1 MKLTD
6 QIKKLNRSLIDKDA
20 LLLIY
25 SLENKTFQGIDYLLL
40 LFPFLSF
47 DSDIL
52 YYDMIDLL
60 PIKHQEII
68 LDKIERFPEERN
80 LDMNFKS
87 FIYESRNKINIEL
100 KFSSENGHIYIYV
113 RKLDTEVSAYNN
125 PITLFP
131 ENFCIWNTEYFKNA
145 VSTLENAY
153 FRNISKIFQFSYYLD
168 FKVWHL
174 NIEKK
179 KIIMQNGAINNF
191 KLDYGFSKRFMFKNL
206 DEYDFDI
213 FKKWYLNSIAEKKF
227 SFFFLKIKND
237 KNLSNKWNNNYLYYI
252 PGSDIETEN
261 IICITKEVDEINNN
275 KYELEK
281 IIRHIK
287 HSESVKTHFL
297 THLSHELRTPL
308 NIITGFSELLLNDK
322 NNYQTEYNHAISIA
336 NKSLLSQ
343 INSISEYISIIN
355 NQFKIVPHYIALW
368 DFLNSLKNEYNNG
381 ENSSV
386 RIMLVNMKDDSTVLS
401 DKYLLHIALSK
412 LLDNAINN
420 TTSGYIL
427 IEYVVSDGKVDIIVT
442 DSGSGIKT
450 NDINRVVLPFEKS
463 DEFSSGVGLG
473 LPIVK
478 TIALKLGAEIKISSE
493 VGIGTSIY
501 FTINTKSDFIPY
513 ISTYENEYN
522 DMVANK
528 KKKVI
533 FIFGDNDSLSLFS
546 LKNIF
551 PHYNFKIFYDEEQF
565 IEAQYEERPNLF
577 IIDIENRQRRNYII
591 NDVIRQISPNKKI
604 IICRCLYEKDDS
616 GNSISDNLNLFINK
630 PIAIPEMREQIIT
643 ALYNKIY
650 E

>member
-1 MKLTD
+1 M
-6 QIKKLNRSLIDKDA
+6 
-20 LLLIY
+20 
-25 SLENKTFQGIDYLLL
+25 
-40 LFPFLSF
+40 
-47 DSDIL
+47 
-52 YYDMIDLL
+52 
-60 PIKHQEII
+60 
-68 LDKIERFPEERN
+68 
-80 LDMNFKS
+80 
-87 FIYESRNKINIEL
+87 
-100 KFSSENGHIYIYV
+100 
-113 RKLDTEVSAYNN
+113 
-125 PITLFP
+125 
-131 ENFCIWNTEYFKNA
+131 
-145 VSTLENAY
+145 
-153 FRNISKIFQFSYYLD
+153 
-168 FKVWHL
+168 
-174 NIEKK
+174 
-179 KIIMQNGAINNF
+179 
-191 KLDYGFSKRFMFKNL
+191 
-206 DEYDFDI
+206 
-213 FKKWYLNSIAEKKF
+213 
-227 SFFFLKIKND
+227 
-237 KNLSNKWNNNYLYYI
+237 
-252 PGSDIETEN
+252 
-261 IICITKEVDEINNN
+261 
-275 KYELEK
+275 
-281 IIRHIK
+281 
-287 HSESVKTHFL
+287 KTHFL

-336 NKSLLSQ
+336 NKSLLYQ

-368 DFLNSLKNEYNNG
+368 DFLIVLKNEYNNG

-577 IIDIENRQRRNYII
+577 
-591 NDVIRQISPNKKI
+591 KI
-604 IICRCLYEKDDS
+604 GR
-616 GNSISDNLNLFINK
+616 
-630 PIAIPEMREQIIT
+630 AHV
-643 ALYNKIY
+643 
-650 E
+650 